1 MQPPDVV
8 VLSSR
13 SYTGL
18 RKNRL
23 SLKRMKPAPV
33 TSMAD
38 ATGVHDERLPVDP
51 DAPVAPASMPG
62 RRRHGE
68 AA

>member
-1 MQPPDVV
+1 MT
-8 VLSSR
+8 SSDEGSLQR
-13 SYTGL
+13 TYTGL
-18 RKNRL
+18 RRTRL
-23 SLKRMKPAPV
+23 SLGWKRTPPV

-38 ATGVHDERLPVDP
+38 ATGVQGERSPVDM
-51 DAPVAPASMPG
+51 DAPVAPGSMPG